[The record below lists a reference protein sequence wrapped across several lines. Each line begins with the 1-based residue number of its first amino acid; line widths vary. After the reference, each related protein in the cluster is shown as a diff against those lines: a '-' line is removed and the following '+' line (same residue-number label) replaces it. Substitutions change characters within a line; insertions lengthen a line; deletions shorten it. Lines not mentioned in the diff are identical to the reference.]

1 MAGKSLAQLEARVRQ
16 LLQEDSEEEEEEGES
31 DTETAPQS
39 KPALTSPSA
48 REFASPLARRP
59 DTPRNVLLSR
69 SAEVAVGVGVNSAN
83 TLAEVRRV
91 GELGALREQLC

>member
-59 DTPRNVLLSR
+59 DTTRNVLLSR
-69 SAEVAVGVGVNSAN
+69 SAEVAVDNGFRPINFNDSRCGSMD
-83 TLAEVRRV
+83 EVRKSR
-91 GELGALREQLC
+91 R

>member
-59 DTPRNVLLSR
+59 DTTRNVLLSR
-69 SAEVAVGVGVNSAN
+69 SAEVAVGVGVGVNSAN
-83 TLAEVRRV
+83 MLA
-91 GELGALREQLC
+91 